1 MNSHKKI
8 ESGRAR
14 GVINKSL
21 PNEPLISVITVVL
34 NGAAYLEQTIRS
46 VLDQDYPNLEYLVI
60 DGGSTDGTLDI
71 IRKYAES
78 GDVHKYVSEPDE
90 GIADA
95 FNKGIA
101 LSSGELIGLINADD
115 YCLPGALK
123 KVASAYRAAGSEVI
137 IHGNM
142 IVEKDGRKVRIR
154 PRPFPRLWKY
164 VDFPFNH
171 PAMFVPKKIYDKLGG
186 YDKRCRY
193 AMDYDFSLRA
203 MQSGVTFKFLDED
216 LACFSIEGVSSQAPI
231 NCHKEV
237 LRSQRENGLFVPAC
251 YLTYFM
257 KVAVNY
263 LKRLF

>member
-1 MNSHKKI
+1 MRI
-8 ESGRAR
+8 EGGSRLRGANATARA
-14 GVINKSL
+14 IN
-21 PNEPLISVITVVL
+21 PLISIITVVF
-34 NGAAYLEQTIRS
+34 NGEKTLERTIAS
-46 VLDQDYPNLEYLVI
+46 VISQDYGDIEYIVV
-60 DGGSTDGTLDI
+60 DGGSTDGTLGI
-71 IRKYAES
+71 LRKY
-78 GDVHKYVSEPDE
+78 DNRIDYWISEPDE

-101 LSSGELIGLINADD
+101 LSRGEIIGLINADD
-115 YCLPGALK
+115 YYLPGALS

-142 IVEKDGRKVRIR
+142 LVEKDGRKVRIR

-203 MQSGVTFKFLDED
+203 MQSGVSFKFLDED

-237 LRSQRENGLFVPAC
+237 LRSQRENGLFSPLC

-257 KVAVNY
+257 KISINY
-263 LKRLF
+263 LKRHFK